1 MRVGVV
7 GTGRFGENHIRI
19 LKELGH
25 EVYIYDM
32 DEKRKIEMAQKYDVA
47 DFFVDSIMDAV
58 IIATPSDTHYKVAKP
73 FLEKGISVLVEKPL
87 CLHVDEAKEL
97 VELAEKN
104 DAILATGTVFRFT
117 PGALAFRKLMDELDV
132 EKVVMR
138 FYNTK
143 LPRKDSNIL
152 FNLGIHFIDL
162 VMSTNLWKQEKGKKA
177 INAEY
182 SDTIGSIFINIGK
195 VRIEIYLMCD
205 AKTKIRDADIMSS
218 TGRAYIDFMKTDGE
232 EPLVKEDR
240 HFLRSVET
248 KIQPRNKANWELIK
262 ILEDLS

>member
-1 MRVGVV
+1 MRVGIV
-7 GTGRFGENHIRI
+7 GTGKFGENHIRI

-25 EVYIYDM
+25 EIYIFDT
-32 DEKRKIEMAQKYDVA
+32 DEKRQKEMSEKYNVA

-58 IIATPSDTHYKVAKP
+58 VIATPSDTHYRVAKP
-73 FLEKGISVLVEKPL
+73 FLEKGINVLVEKPL
-87 CLHVDEAKEL
+87 CLKTSEAKEL
-97 VELAEKN
+97 VKLAEKN

-117 PGALAFRKLMDELDV
+117 QGALTFRKFMDELDV

-143 LPRKDSNIL
+143 APRTDSNIL

-162 VMSTNLWKQEKGKKA
+162 LMTTKIWNSEKTMK
-177 INAEY
+177 AEY
-182 SDTIGSIFINIGK
+182 SDDKGIIYLTLGK
-195 VRIEIYLMCD
+195 TEIEIKLLCN
-205 AKTKIRDADIMSS
+205 AERKIRDADIISR
-218 TGRAYIDFMKTDGE
+218 TGRVRIDLMETGDE
-232 EPLVKEDR
+232 EPLLKEDR
-240 HFLRSVET
+240 HFLRSTKT